1 MAPNL
6 NGFWARN
13 GVAIR
18 FVVVFLGVFALL
30 YWLTTEAAFFVEAVV
45 APFTLG
51 ITNISAWLLAIF
63 EDGVVARGSM
73 ITGPHFAVNIM
84 HGCNGSTPAAMIIA
98 GVLAYPATWKAR
110 VVGLLAGSLWVQIIN
125 LLRIVVL
132 YELGRYG
139 FIGAFESVHLYVAQ
153 VVVIIATAAFWL
165 YWIGEFA
172 TPRDTPTP

>member
-1 MAPNL
+1 MTSDP

-13 GVAIR
+13 GIAIR
-18 FVVVFLGVFALL
+18 FVVVFLGVFAGL
-30 YWLTTEAAFFVEAVV
+30 YWLTTEALFFVDAVI

-51 ITNISAWLLAIF
+51 ITNVSAWVLALF
-63 EDGVVARGSM
+63 EEGVTAQGSM

-84 HGCNGSTPAAMIIA
+84 HGCNGTTPAAMIIA
-98 GVLAYPATWKAR
+98 GVLAYPATLKAR
-110 VVGLLAGSLWVQIIN
+110 AVGLVAGSLWVQIIN

-132 YELGRYG
+132 YELGRHG

-172 TPRDTPTP
+172 TPGDPPTP